1 MAWQGSESRHT
12 LGEVMPASYFWNSA
26 DLYLLPQPSG
36 YSSEMQV
43 KEVLILQIR
52 PEARQGHSPAWPA
65 CLRLLPP
72 TRWTDRG
79 GRLPHERDVRSPAQ
93 HLHQAGCPGKSLLPL
108 LPRLPQGAE
117 PGGESLGGGRG
128 SRFPTGFPLGN
139 SLSHLPPHPLGLLSS
154 TVTKP
159 QSFQESLSGT
169 IRFIT
174 QTFENERMQII
185 H

>member
-12 LGEVMPASYFWNSA
+12 LGEVMPASHLWNSA

-36 YSSEMQV
+36 YSSEIQV

-79 GRLPHERDVRSPAQ
+79 GRLPHERDVRSQYSTSIRLGVLGSPSS
-93 HLHQAGCPGKSLLPL
+93 HSPPSS
-108 LPRLPQGAE
+108 PRE
-117 PGGESLGGGRG
+117 PGQEEGAWGVGEGAG
-128 SRFPTGFPLGN
+128 SQRAFPLGT
-139 SLSHLPPHPLGLLSS
+139 HLVTSRPTLWASSPPL
-154 TVTKP
+154 
-159 QSFQESLSGT
+159 
-169 IRFIT
+169 
-174 QTFENERMQII
+174 
-185 H
+185 